1 MTELE
6 RVEREI
12 ATLQE
17 SVRSSLRALEDPD
30 LSADGAR
37 RERASIELYRRH
49 LGDLLMKR
57 DDLRALIIK

>member
-1 MTELE
+1 LTELE

-12 ATLQE
+12 ATLEE

-49 LGDLLMKR
+49 LGDLLIKH
-57 DDLRALIIK
+57 DDLQSLAEE